1 MTSTGDIERLQA
13 VALAAQALVRSV
25 QVGYALTFD
34 TEVVSEAALTAL
46 ESALAEAGYDL
57 TDEELA
63 QSEEQRGG

>member
-1 MTSTGDIERLQA
+1 MR
-13 VALAAQALVRSV
+13 
-25 QVGYALTFD
+25 VGYAVYG
-34 TEVVSEAALTAL
+34 VVCVVAEPALTAL